1 MDYDK
6 LTKEYFQALNNIGV
20 KTEDITLVNID
31 NLNSDMEFLFDKIKF
46 LTYEMPIV
54 NKGTLSELPC
64 YQDFINI
71 NNKLINYHSKRLK
84 LESNIKNAN

>member
-1 MDYDK
+1 MNLNKTFNEWELNK
-6 LTKEYFQALNNIGV
+6 LNK
-20 KTEDITLVNID
+20 NID

>member
-1 MDYDK
+1 MNLNKTFNEWELNK
-6 LTKEYFQALNNIGV
+6 LNK
-20 KTEDITLVNID
+20 NID

-54 NKGTLSELPC
+54 NKGTLSELQC